1 VIPWLLLAVI
11 PNSIK
16 KKIEEAKQEAQI
28 GFAEIVKNAKQRNVR
43 VKTDVT
49 DSPISVVT
57 VIAN

>member
-11 PNSIK
+11 PNPKK